1 LIKDTEMNGI
11 IKKAL
16 RAAALVAAAVLL
28 LSFSA
33 CGKTYSDEEI
43 ISAAAELIEASYEI
57 NEIFFGEGLPSVEP
71 EGADMMK
78 YLLIAEDSPY
88 HTEEEIKSAAL
99 KVYSEDY
106 CELLFERAFSG
117 FSLDEGDEDGLDTT
131 KIVGAR
137 FVTYNDE
144 LVILPLEEDDIMKLD
159 RTYDTENITVT
170 KQKSGTVILSVPSF
184 IDGKASDNVS
194 ITMIRTENG
203 WRLDSP
209 TY

>member
-1 LIKDTEMNGI
+1 MNGI

-33 CGKTYSDEEI
+33 CGKTYSEDEI
-43 ISAAAELIEASYEI
+43 RSAAAELIEASYEI

-71 EGADMMK
+71 EGTDMMK

-99 KVYSEDY
+99 NVYSEDY